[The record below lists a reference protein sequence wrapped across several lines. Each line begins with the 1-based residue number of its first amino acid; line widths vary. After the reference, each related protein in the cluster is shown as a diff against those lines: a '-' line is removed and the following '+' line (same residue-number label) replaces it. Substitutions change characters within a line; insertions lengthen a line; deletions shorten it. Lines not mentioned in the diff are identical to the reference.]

1 MIKEVVLR
9 RFKRFQQETFDLSGH
24 VILAGPNNC
33 GKTTV
38 LQAIAAWALALK
50 TWKHLNDY
58 QRHGGSYTKAP
69 IARQAFSAVPL
80 RSFDLLWKDRQYGGD
95 IEIEVLTEKN
105 ERVTMEF
112 VSNST
117 EQIFVRPKNNVGP
130 SSLLGLELEVVYV
143 ATVGGLSVEEPVY
156 QPDYIETLLGRQK
169 PGDVIRNLLLQ
180 ASKGAA
186 WESLSKSVT
195 RLFGVELL
203 VPQTPGGQIVCEYR
217 QGSAGPNFDLLSAGS
232 GFQQVLLL
240 LASLFTRKGSVV
252 LVDEPDAHLHVFL
265 QDSIFAELNKAAAET
280 NSQLVIATHS
290 EVIFNSAAPEQLCVM
305 MGKPRR
311 LASTADVQKLRQAVA
326 VLQQSDI
333 VAALSTPG
341 ILYLEGYTDLNLLR
355 EWARI
360 LNHPLKDYLSRTPF
374 WRGKQS
380 PVRQDAP
387 EVPVNDHFDAL
398 RLVDE
403 QITGVWLVDA
413 DGKQKIPPSPAPERH
428 KLNRACWTRYE
439 TESYLVHPA
448 SLARFID
455 KQTGKG
461 GVDAVRKYLAAQFD
475 ALAGAGLGQ
484 QIADAFIANPSQ
496 PAGIVQTYLASTKAR
511 TQVVGG
517 ILQEGGVHGMD
528 YTRFSEI
535 AAIMEP
541 AEIHPEV
548 KEKLDFIQQAFGL

>member
-1 MIKEVVLR
+1 
-9 RFKRFQQETFDLSGH
+9 
-24 VILAGPNNC
+24 
-33 GKTTV
+33 
-38 LQAIAAWALALK
+38 
-50 TWKHLNDY
+50 
-58 QRHGGSYTKAP
+58 
-69 IARQAFSAVPL
+69 
-80 RSFDLLWKDRQYGGD
+80 
-95 IEIEVLTEKN
+95 
-105 ERVTMEF
+105 
-112 VSNST
+112 
-117 EQIFVRPKNNVGP
+117 
-130 SSLLGLELEVVYV
+130 
-143 ATVGGLSVEEPVY
+143 
-156 QPDYIETLLGRQK
+156 
-169 PGDVIRNLLLQ
+169 
-180 ASKGAA
+180 
-186 WESLSKSVT
+186 
-195 RLFGVELL
+195 
-203 VPQTPGGQIVCEYR
+203 
-217 QGSAGPNFDLLSAGS
+217 
-232 GFQQVLLL
+232 
-240 LASLFTRKGSVV
+240 
-252 LVDEPDAHLHVFL
+252 
-265 QDSIFAELNKAAAET
+265 
-280 NSQLVIATHS
+280 
-290 EVIFNSAAPEQLCVM
+290 M

-311 LASTADVQKLRQAVA
+311 LASTTDVQKLRQAVA

-387 EVPVNDHFDAL
+387 EVPVNVHFDAL

-413 DGKQKIPPSPAPERH
+413 DGKQKIPPSEAPETH
-428 KLNRACWTRYE
+428 KLNRVCWTRYE

-461 GVDAVRKYLAAQFD
+461 GLDAVRHFLTEQFNSYLGPTVGAQVAGDFIKNPLQPQTAINRYLAE
-475 ALAGAGLGQ
+475 
-484 QIADAFIANPSQ
+484 
-496 PAGIVQTYLASTKAR
+496 TKAR
-511 TQVVGG
+511 TTIISG

-548 KEKLDFIQQAFGL
+548 KEKLDFIQQSFGL

>member
-1 MIKEVVLR
+1 MIKEVTLR

-33 GKTTV
+33 GKTSV

-50 TWKHLNDY
+50 TWKGLHDY
-58 QRHGGSYTKAP
+58 QRHGGAYTKAP

-80 RSFDLLWKDRQYGGD
+80 RSFDLLWKDRSYSGEVEL
-95 IEIEVLTEKN
+95 EILLEDGH
-105 ERVTMEF
+105 RFTMELQ
-112 VSNST
+112 SDST
-117 EQIFVRPKNNVGP
+117 EQIYVRPRYNVEP
-130 SSLLGLELEVVYV
+130 HSLKRLSLEAVYV
-143 ATVGGLSVEEPVY
+143 AAVGGLSVEEPVY

-180 ASKGAA
+180 ASKGSA
-186 WESLSKSVT
+186 WESLTKSVN

-203 VPQTPGGQIVCEYR
+203 VPQTPGGQIVCEY
-217 QGSAGPNFDLLSAGS
+217 QQEKHGPKFDLLSAGS

-240 LASLFTRKGSVV
+240 LACLFTRRGSVV

-265 QDSIFAELNKAAAET
+265 QDAIFAELNKAAAET

-290 EVIFNSAAPEQLCVM
+290 EVIFNSAAPEQICVM

-311 LASTADVQKLRQAVA
+311 LASTADVQKLRQAVG

-360 LNHPLKDYLSRTPF
+360 LNHPLRNYLDRTPF
-374 WRGKQS
+374 WRGRQS
-380 PVRQDAP
+380 PVRADAP
-387 EVPVNDHFDAL
+387 EVRVNDHFDAL

-403 QITGVWLVDA
+403 QITGIWLVDA
-413 DGKQKIPPSPAPERH
+413 DGKHRIPPSAAPERQ
-428 KLNRACWTRYE
+428 KLNRICWVRYE
-439 TESYLVHPA
+439 TESFLAHPA
-448 SLARFID
+448 VLARFID
-455 KQTGKG
+455 KQVGSG
-461 GVDAVRKYLAAQFD
+461 GSEAVRRFLTQAFDKYL
-475 ALAGAGLGQ
+475 GAGLGA
-484 QIADAFIANPSQ
+484 QIADAFIANPLQPSQ
-496 PAGIVQTYLASTKAR
+496 ILERYLAETKAR
-511 TQVVGG
+511 TVLVGG

-528 YTRFSEI
+528 YTRFNEI

-541 AEIHPEV
+541 GEVHPEV